1 MPEKTVTVSNEMG
14 LHARAAA
21 AFAQLSTQFNSEIF
35 VFCRDI
41 EVDGKSIMGVMMLA
55 APSGSN
61 LTIRAE
67 GEDAQM
73 AVEQLAA
80 LVSNRFGEEK

>member
-1 MPEKTVTVSNEMG
+1 MPKKTVTVSKEMG

-21 AFAQLSTQFNSEIF
+21 ALAQLSTQFNSDVF

-67 GEDAQM
+67 GEDAQI

-80 LVSNRFGEEK
+80 LVNNRFGEEK

>member
-1 MPEKTVTVSNEMG
+1 MPEKTVAVSNEMG

-21 AFAQLSTQFNSEIF
+21 AFAQLSNQFSSEIF

-67 GEDAQM
+67 GEDAEI

-80 LVSNRFGEEK
+80 LVNNRFGEEK